1 MGPTLVGR
9 AGGRGARPRLRPCR
23 RSTQGAIKGTSRSET
38 AQTRVLHA
46 SGLRHQAAVRRTLA
60 ARRGRTGSR
69 LELNG
74 AILNDSI
81 IRLLAGELRRQPSGP
96 ALRSPPDLGRKSAR
110 RFARS
115 YKPRFV
121 MPGTR
126 LGETVVRR
134 STCALASST
143 LSPAR
148 AARGRLTWSE
158 RLGPFPNVPTGDHL
172 SRDHH

>member
-1 MGPTLVGR
+1 MDGLVVTARGLGIPTSPQVHP
-9 AGGRGARPRLRPCR
+9 ARVPSKVHQGLKPHRPEFC
-23 RSTQGAIKGTSRSET
+23 THQVYGTKLLCVE
-38 AQTRVLHA
+38 HWP
-46 SGLRHQAAVRRTLA
+46 G

-158 RLGPFPNVPTGDHL
+158 RLGPFPNVPTGGPFVA
-172 SRDHH
+172 